1 MIKQDLVFGSIIAVL
16 TVVPIEQEKDLMFYI
31 GIVWVVA
38 LGVMLKTMMEVKKG
52 TFTWRGLVIQSCI
65 TLPISYFAYRV
76 WLTYKLDFDLQ
87 NYMFVIAF
95 SAQAIAAMIDKV
107 TSIGWNAAGE
117 SLLAYIQNSLKKK
130 EGAE

>member
-16 TVVPIEQEKDLMFYI
+16 TVVPIEQERDLMFYI

-52 TFTWRGLVIQSCI
+52 TFTWRGLLIQSFI
-65 TLPISYFAYRV
+65 TIPVSYFAYRV

-117 SLLAYIQNSLKKK
+117 SLLSYISNSLKKK

>member
-31 GIVWVVA
+31 GIAWVVA
-38 LGVMLKTMMEVKKG
+38 LGILLKTMMEVKKG
-52 TFTWRGLVIQSCI
+52 TFTWRGLLIQSFI
-65 TLPISYFAYRV
+65 TIPISYFAYRV

-117 SLLAYIQNSLKKK
+117 SLLAYISNSLKKK
-130 EGAE
+130 EGVE